1 MNVEAP
7 VSKAHLIERL
17 AAFEIDCDGLEIKK
31 AIKLPV
37 DGIDIQV
44 FAEALVSIA
53 HLYYR
58 YEAEP
63 YEENVADREIARIFE
78 DRHLK
83 PRRNVPLE
91 GRIERRISISKA
103 PVAWLCKS

>member
-31 AIKLPV
+31 ASKLPV